1 MYVIGSEQ
9 TLRECLTSCYQPSGR
24 HETRFNRQ
32 RRQSVRA
39 GQLMVACGH
48 LATSGPDDHRIEFAR
63 RRASIPILTCTPAE
77 SASSPPAGAP
87 AIGSTRHARVPLARH
102 PSRERYSKPSSE
114 IGYTC
119 AIVRLLRPPA
129 WSLSVWPPWPPAPA
143 RPPVVVPRPPAVPR
157 LLQLGQF
164 PRRWHHPFRP
174 LEAHRL
180 CPAVTQALG
189 RLSPSPPHRMVQSCG

>member
-77 SASSPPAGAP
+77 SASSPPSGAP
-87 AIGSTRHARVPLARH
+87 ATRVSRSRVTRRVSDTQSLRLRLDIHAQSFAC
-102 PSRERYSKPSSE
+102 YD
-114 IGYTC
+114 
-119 AIVRLLRPPA
+119 RLPGRCRCGRPG
-129 WSLSVWPPWPPAPA
+129 
-143 RPPVVVPRPPAVPR
+143 R
-157 LLQLGQF
+157 LLQ
-164 PRRWHHPFRP
+164 RDHRWWF
-174 LEAHRL
+174 
-180 CPAVTQALG
+180 LG
-189 RLSPSPPHRMVQSCG
+189 RQQCRGFFSWVNSPVDGTIRFALWKLIGYARQ